1 MLEARP
7 YKWLW
12 MPATWL
18 MTLLLP
24 AFIMAFASAFRLIDE
39 ATFRQAGPA
48 LIGLTPLI
56 GAVGL
61 FNAAVAAKAGKL
73 TRLGV
78 IGIFC
83 GVGLSFG
90 AGIILFLGL
99 MGLFFAI
106 LFGLSAGT
114 DAGTTTVQFVKAMI
128 QQYPGMGVT
137 VVFGTFSGAVVGA
150 VAAFTAFRR
159 RPGLERLAKEEE
171 ASWTADPPAGV
182 HSFGQR
188 RR

>member
-24 AFIMAFASAFRLIDE
+24 AFIVTIAYSFRLIDE
-39 ATFRQAGPA
+39 PTYQLAGPA
-48 LIGLTPLI
+48 LIGLTPLVSAI
-56 GAVGL
+56 GL
-61 FNAAVAAKAGKL
+61 FNSAVAAKAGRL

-83 GVGLSFG
+83 AAGLSFG

-99 MGLFFAI
+99 MGLLFAI
-106 LFGLSAGT
+106 IFGQSAGT
-114 DAGTTTVQFVKAMI
+114 DAGTTTVQFIKAMAE
-128 QQYPGMGVT
+128 QYPGMGMTLVI
-137 VVFGTFSGAVVGA
+137 GTFSGAVVGA
-150 VAAFTAFRR
+150 AAAFTAFRR
-159 RPGLERLAKEEE
+159 RTGLEPVARDEEV
-171 ASWTADPPAGV
+171 SWTADPASGAP
-182 HSFGQR
+182 SFGQR